1 MNVLISACLMGME
14 CRYNGAG
21 YYVEELQ
28 DLKDRCHLI
37 PVCPE
42 IYGGL
47 QTPRDPAEIQKNRVI
62 TSAGTDVTAQYQK
75 GAQEILKLAQFYN
88 CSYAILKERSPS
100 CGFGYIYDGTFSGK
114 LIEGSGLTADL
125 LSREGI
131 CIIGET
137 KLKEF
142 VDKL

>member
-14 CRYNGAG
+14 CRYDGSG
-21 YYVEELQ
+21 YYAEELNE
-28 DLKDRCHLI
+28 LKKRSHLI
-37 PVCPE
+37 PICPE

-47 QTPRDPAEIQKNRVI
+47 QTPRDPAEIQKDRVI
-62 TSAGTDVTAQYQK
+62 TSADEDVTAAYQR
-75 GAQEILKLAQFYN
+75 GAQEILKLARFYN

-100 CGFGYIYDGTFSGK
+100 CGFGKIYDGTFSGR
-114 LIEGSGLTADL
+114 LIEGNGLTADL
-125 LSREGI
+125 LSKEGI

-142 VDKL
+142 LTTL